1 MIVLKRKLQ
10 TQTWQAI
17 VEVGI
22 ETQQDLF
29 RSVALLIKSTR
40 NPRRNEVERKIAVE
54 LLNRPKQ
61 PELGQRLLKRFEDM
75 QGVVI
80 HDFSTS
86 VELTESGKKLADSG
100 TLFIPQSD
108 VYSLTFTEED
118 PLLPYPL
125 VVDLSPIK
133 IEMDSNLFAVIQKL
147 RQGRRKDEEWSKR
160 KKREN
165 NLVAEKITKL
175 PLLIQKVIDKEH
187 HLLNND
193 LVKVYNIEAYGT
205 KLGKRIPLQ
214 LQLEISRK
222 ENKLVV
228 RGTDNRALPTFYS
241 HNFTLDYSE
250 VLSMLLEQEGFR
262 LDQNSKCVVDKERFQ
277 KLSSEEKD
285 TFQGDVKIKS
295 PTLLSYGSFNSLSLS
310 VSYVPADDVVAKLW
324 AYYLCIQRI
333 NTYLTEK
340 RYENLW
346 KSVISS
352 RELKKYD
359 CGQKIP
365 WDFLE
370 SELDLKFPTYW
381 YTQAPKDLN
390 MDVFK

>member
-80 HDFSTS
+80 HDFSTF

-175 PLLIQKVIDKEH
+175 PLIIQKVIDKEH

-205 KLGKRIPLQ
+205 KLDKRLSLQ
-214 LQLEISRK
+214 LQLEILRK

-228 RGTDNRALPTFYS
+228 RGTNNQALPTFYS

-250 VLSMLLEQEGFR
+250 VLNMLLEQEGFR

-295 PTLLSYGSFNSLSLS
+295 PTLPPYGSFNSLSLS
-310 VSYVPADDVVAKLW
+310 ISYVPADDVVAKLW